1 MSTVLAID
9 TSTATGRIAIA
20 AGEDAPTGGEDALGE
35 LAFITIKTTM
45 AATMKS
51 QVANAFGR
59 ACLLILDMA
68 SVSGSAIRAV
78 QAQIGKVFA
87 RFAQTTGKMPGRD
100 GFP

>member
-1 MSTVLAID
+1 MISFHCVID
-9 TSTATGRIAIA
+9 SPLSVRRVMPPTAT
-20 AGEDAPTGGEDALGE
+20 
-35 LAFITIKTTM
+35 IKITM

-87 RFAQTTGKMPGRD
+87 RFVQTTGKMPGPD